1 MSLSRKPR
9 PLAVVADPPD
19 RGDRGDRAV
28 GGDRGDRGGPGVSA
42 APLAEQALAY
52 VDDLY
57 GLARHLCP
65 TQSDAEDIVQE
76 TFARALGGVAR
87 LAPGS
92 NLRAW
97 LFRILRNCFIDQARR
112 KKIVLE
118 ISDDTVGDRSANEV
132 WDAQSLDQLRY
143 LAASDLERALA
154 TLPHELRIIVLLD
167 AQGFSEA
174 EIAEIA
180 RCAQGTVKS
189 RLSRARARLR
199 GVLRGGAPGEGG
211 ST

>member
-9 PLAVVADPPD
+9 PLAVVADQA
-19 RGDRGDRAV
+19 DRA
-28 GGDRGDRGGPGVSA
+28 DRADP
-42 APLAEQALAY
+42 APSLAEQALAY
-52 VDDLY
+52 ADELY
-57 GLARHLCP
+57 GLARHLCS
-65 TQSDAEDIVQE
+65 TTSDAEDIVQE
-76 TFARALGGVAR
+76 TYARAIGGAAR
-87 LAPGS
+87 LTPGS

-118 ISDDTVGDRSANEV
+118 ICDDTVGERSANEV
-132 WDAQSLDQLRY
+132 WDAAALDQLRY
-143 LAASDLERALA
+143 LAAADLERALA
-154 TLPHELRIIVLLD
+154 TLPHELRWIVLLD

-199 GVLRGGAPGEGG
+199 AVLHGGAPGDRGG
-211 ST
+211 S